1 MSPSSSHASEPSAG
15 LPTPKRAAPAAF
27 RFAALFLSLLPLD
40 AVTLE
45 EARAGAKLD
54 LEDAQRRLSQ
64 LRARIEEEKLPILR
78 EVNRLEHNATQKR
91 KKYDDLL
98 RSRDNR
104 DASLLE
110 LREDVEE
117 AEAELAADLGLLR
130 DYARSWRNALPAP
143 AKAALADELAAALI
157 VPPEHESPMEAAL
170 AARLRVARLSLS
182 HLRDAC
188 GGMRLEG
195 EAIVPPE
202 GERKQGAFLLLGP
215 LAFFSEP
222 GGAAGIVAPTTR
234 GDDSGEL
241 SPATVR
247 AHPPARSL
255 ATPEPIADAIRKAL
269 AAPPGKE
276 ITLPLDPTLGKALV
290 METGELTLMEELAKG
305 GIWIYP
311 ILLFAA
317 LSALI
322 ALCKA
327 VQILRVRPPLQPAD
341 LRTSFTGPFESLRLA
356 AEENAGRSPE
366 VLEEI
371 LYERIIDAQVR
382 LEKTLPLV
390 AVTAAAAPLLGLLG
404 TVTGMIDVFRQ
415 ITNFANPE
423 DSELARGIS
432 EALVTTKFGLVTA
445 IPALIVHALLSRRLQ
460 GLVAK
465 METFASRLVHLSAS
479 KDDVSNNERS
489 DDEDEADASDDEKDE
504 HSPQA

>member
-202 GERKQGAFLLLGP
+202 GERKQGAFLLLGRDAKP
-215 LAFFSEP
+215 TADNLRKIGVQEEKAEQLAEAVEQNERQQKRVQNDNALLTGFGNNGGEEFLSYLMTSESLVIT
-222 GGAAGIVAPTTR
+222 GGDSWKNWDEKMHRRLRKIQSGNGSWTGHHCITSPVFCTAAVIQCLNTYRDADMLR
-234 GDDSGEL
+234 N
-241 SPATVR
+241 A
-247 AHPPARSL
+247 AL
-255 ATPEPIADAIRKAL
+255 ATS
-269 AAPPGKE
+269 
-276 ITLPLDPTLGKALV
+276 
-290 METGELTLMEELAKG
+290 AKKKDG
-305 GIWIYP
+305 D
-311 ILLFAA
+311 
-317 LSALI
+317 
-322 ALCKA
+322 
-327 VQILRVRPPLQPAD
+327 Q
-341 LRTSFTGPFESLRLA
+341 
-356 AEENAGRSPE
+356 
-366 VLEEI
+366 
-371 LYERIIDAQVR
+371 
-382 LEKTLPLV
+382 
-390 AVTAAAAPLLGLLG
+390 
-404 TVTGMIDVFRQ
+404 
-415 ITNFANPE
+415 
-423 DSELARGIS
+423 
-432 EALVTTKFGLVTA
+432 
-445 IPALIVHALLSRRLQ
+445 
-460 GLVAK
+460 VAK
-465 METFASRLVHLSAS
+465 
-479 KDDVSNNERS
+479 K
-489 DDEDEADASDDEKDE
+489 K
-504 HSPQA
+504 